1 MICAHLLALHKPTEL
16 LFHLQTKLTLQQ
28 LERLAQMVGERVS
41 GKPLQLIL
49 GSVDFYSATLSV
61 GEGIFIPRPET
72 ETLVEVGLEF
82 LRGRADTEDCPRGNH
97 NKILDLCTGC
107 GAVLIALAMETGWE
121 GIGTDIC
128 RKALAFAEGNAR
140 KNRVAK
146 LLDFCQGDLFSALP
160 EPHQKFALIVANPPY
175 IPDERLEALPPEVR
189 NYDPR
194 EALDGGADGLSVIR
208 RIVEEAPEYLVGGGM
223 LALEI
228 GEEQGGAVSRLYQQV
243 GFCEVRIS
251 KDLAGRDRVVSGL
264 WAR

>member
-1 MICAHLLALHKPTEL
+1 MCAHLLALREPTDL
-16 LFHLQTKLTLQQ
+16 LFHLQTKLALQQ

-82 LRGRADTEDCPRGNH
+82 LRGRADTEGCPHGNH

-107 GAVLIALAMETGWE
+107 GAALIALVCETGWE

-128 RKALAFAEGNAR
+128 QKALAFAEGNAR
-140 KNRVAK
+140 KNRVAQ
-146 LLDFCQGDLFSALP
+146 LLDFYRGDLFSALP
-160 EPHQKFALIVANPPY
+160 EPHQKFPLIVANPPY
-175 IPDERLEALPPEVR
+175 ISTEQLEALPPEVR

-194 EALDGGADGLSVIR
+194 EALDGGMDGLAVIR
-208 RIVEEAPEYLVGGGM
+208 RIVAEAPEYLVSGGM

-228 GEEQGGAVSRLYQQV
+228 GEEHSGAVSRLYQQA
-243 GFCEVRIS
+243 GLSEVRIS